1 MISLGEPKATAIAL
15 VGAGVLM
22 TLSVLFSRATARI
35 GVPIPLIFLALGML
49 AGEEGLGGISFN
61 DYGFTFR
68 LGTVA
73 LVLILFDG
81 GLNTPMSAIRMGVKP
96 ASMLATFGVAVT
108 AALIAVPAHFFG
120 FSWEEGFLLGAV
132 VSSTDA
138 AVVFSVLRN
147 SGVNIKKS
155 LLSVLEME
163 SGLNDP
169 MAVIL
174 TVALTQNLFHDKPV
188 GWHTLLEVP
197 LEIGVGAALGLG
209 IGFGGRHLLSKARL
223 PSGGLYPIMTL
234 ALACLAFGV
243 PTLFHGSGFLA
254 VYVTSVILGNGAIP
268 YRSSLL
274 HVHNSVAWFSQIVM
288 FLLLGM
294 LVFPSQL
301 IEVAPAGLG
310 IGLFL
315 TFVARPLAVFLSL
328 APFRYALKDMTYISW
343 VGLRGAVPIILAT
356 FPVLAHGE
364 HAQRLFDVVFFV
376 VVVNALVPGGT
387 VPRVTRWL
395 GLELKQPPPAP
406 AVLEI
411 NATQLLAGDVM
422 SFYIEPSTLAS
433 ETPIADL
440 PFPPASAVLLAVRGD
455 ELIAPKGHTVLKPG
469 DHVYVFCRPKDKQ
482 LIQMMFGTDTKD
494 LAEA

>member
-108 AALIAVPAHFFG
+108 AALVAVPAHFFG

-174 TVALTQNLFHDKPV
+174 TVALTQNLFHDKPA

-197 LEIGVGAALGLG
+197 V
-209 IGFGGRHLLSKARL
+209 
-223 PSGGLYPIMTL
+223 
-234 ALACLAFGV
+234 
-243 PTLFHGSGFLA
+243 
-254 VYVTSVILGNGAIP
+254 
-268 YRSSLL
+268 
-274 HVHNSVAWFSQIVM
+274 
-288 FLLLGM
+288 
-294 LVFPSQL
+294 
-301 IEVAPAGLG
+301 
-310 IGLFL
+310 
-315 TFVARPLAVFLSL
+315 
-328 APFRYALKDMTYISW
+328 
-343 VGLRGAVPIILAT
+343 
-356 FPVLAHGE
+356 
-364 HAQRLFDVVFFV
+364 
-376 VVVNALVPGGT
+376 
-387 VPRVTRWL
+387 
-395 GLELKQPPPAP
+395 
-406 AVLEI
+406 
-411 NATQLLAGDVM
+411 
-422 SFYIEPSTLAS
+422 
-433 ETPIADL
+433 
-440 PFPPASAVLLAVRGD
+440 
-455 ELIAPKGHTVLKPG
+455 
-469 DHVYVFCRPKDKQ
+469 
-482 LIQMMFGTDTKD
+482 
-494 LAEA
+494 